1 MSVKRQMQLN
11 CQNTTESSKRLEKIE
26 NNLFELFEKS
36 GNQFS
41 IYELID
47 FVVGINNSVNQM
59 LEGFASSQ
67 SQFQLIRNE
76 QGEVLKNVA
85 EQKQI
90 LESHG
95 KYLDH
100 VLQKSESMH
109 LKEVI
114 NLILL
119 YKFIESFSRFLI

>member
-1 MSVKRQMQLN
+1 MQLN

-26 NNLFELFEKS
+26 NNLFKWFGKS

-59 LEGFASSQ
+59 LEGFAASQ

-85 EQKQI
+85 AQKQI

-95 KYLDH
+95 KNLDH

-114 NLILL
+114 NLIL
-119 YKFIESFSRFLI
+119 